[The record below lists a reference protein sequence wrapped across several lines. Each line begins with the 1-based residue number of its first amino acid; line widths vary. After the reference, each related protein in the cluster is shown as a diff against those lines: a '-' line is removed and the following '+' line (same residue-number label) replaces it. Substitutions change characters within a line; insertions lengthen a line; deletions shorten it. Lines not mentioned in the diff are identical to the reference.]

1 MTRSRK
7 HVCAHAHS
15 LSPPVVVTQSVSSH
29 NRVTESETHSASCPG
44 LHGSL
49 SYRDLPPPRGHRAAH
64 ISDWYSGRMKTWPNL
79 GQLQWAQRTPELA
92 TQRAKTLLGPPH
104 NPASL
109 FALST
114 PLLSASPPSLVNALL
129 ISLLF
134 QCLLPQNATCTSWL
148 EGRGGGKLW
157 VLLQGKGNVQG
168 TS

>member
-1 MTRSRK
+1 MTCSRK

-29 NRVTESETHSASCPG
+29 DRVTDSETHSASCPG
-44 LHGSL
+44 LHGLL

-64 ISDWYSGRMKTWPNL
+64 EDL
-79 GQLQWAQRTPELA
+79 AQPGTTPMGPA
-92 TQRAKTLLGPPH
+92 HSRARHPASQDFAGPASQ
-104 NPASL
+104 PASL
-109 FALST
+109 FAPFT
-114 PLLSASPPSLVNALL
+114 PLLTPPPPSLVNALL

-168 TS
+168 TY